1 MPSSGSFTVIRCIHK
16 PGAATIRVI
25 ILSYLEQ
32 ILINSKPMDTE
43 TGSSNNLADVLKN
56 GFSNGM
62 KKAYYNTYYQHQHQK
77 TGTAARMET
86 TVFAD
91 IFNG

>member
-1 MPSSGSFTVIRCIHK
+1 
-16 PGAATIRVI
+16 
-25 ILSYLEQ
+25 
-32 ILINSKPMDTE
+32 MDTE
-43 TGSSNNLADVLKN
+43 TGSNNSLADVLKN

-62 KKAYYNTYYQHQHQK
+62 KKPTTIHYYQHQNQEA
-77 TGTAARMET
+77 GTAARMET

>member
-1 MPSSGSFTVIRCIHK
+1 
-16 PGAATIRVI
+16 
-25 ILSYLEQ
+25 
-32 ILINSKPMDTE
+32 MDTE
-43 TGSSNNLADVLKN
+43 TGSSNNLADVLKKRIFKWN
-56 GFSNGM
+56 E
-62 KKAYYNTYYQHQHQK
+62 KAYYNTYYQHQHQK